1 MRFFFFLFLKYPL
14 GWIGIKL
21 ILEMSNYLL
30 FGKVPI
36 LQVVFLFVCLLF
48 ILDFPVYPPSYS
60 YQRYDSETWIHI
72 Q

>member
-1 MRFFFFLFLKYPL
+1 
-14 GWIGIKL
+14 
-21 ILEMSNYLL
+21 MSNYLL

-36 LQVVFLFVCLLF
+36 LQVVFLFVYLF